1 MLPTVYCP
9 HLPSSMSRYKWLPR
23 LTGMSGAEVL
33 TRVRQGFM
41 KRWDCMISP
50 DLRKALREGPP
61 ESLQAARFFF
71 DSSEIRPLCALLRK
85 LLPEQVVRIQ
95 EKADQICLHRFALL
109 GYEDL
114 DYGPVIDWHLD
125 LVNGKRAPRKVWFK
139 VPYLNFGEVGDHKV
153 IWELNRHQHLV
164 TLAKAYRLTG
174 EQRYVQ
180 ELCAQWYQWNKE
192 NPYAIGINWSS
203 SLEVAFRT
211 LSWVWVRQLL
221 KDCAVL
227 PANFLSDLVVG
238 LALNA
243 RHISQYLS
251 TYFSPNTHLLGEA
264 VALFFVGTLCP
275 EIRWASEW
283 ERIGWGILVKEAE
296 RQVQADGVYFEQ
308 SVYYH
313 VYALDLFLHARILAE
328 RNARPIPS
336 GFDHKIEQ
344 MAEVLSALAQ
354 AGTPPR
360 VGDDDGGRVFDPGR
374 NGSAHLCDPL
384 STAAV
389 LFGRADFKAVSA
401 GLREETLWLLGAEG
415 AATFAELP
423 IVNPEPASRAFESG
437 GFYVMA
443 SGSPRM
449 QLVARAGPMGALR
462 AGHSHCDLLS
472 LNLSIGDQE
481 CLTDPGTYRYVS
493 GTGER
498 DDFRGTSAHNTLR
511 IDGRDQAEA
520 GDSFSWVSLPAVRVR
535 HWIEGHTVDVLAAE
549 HSGYQRLASPA
560 THCRWVIHLKDQFWF
575 VRDVVEG
582 EGRHLLETY
591 WHLAPGLVWSQ
602 ETTGFFAE
610 DASRSLAVF
619 ATGSQ
624 NSSANIRR
632 GGYSRAY
639 GAKTEISVLEFRAV
653 TDVPFEFATVLF
665 PGRASAAHLA
675 ALPLTDSVGRCTAMV
690 GYRFEESGKNHF
702 FFFATS
708 REPWAWQG
716 WSSDARFL
724 YGRAD
729 RNQELVHLVVC
740 DGSFAE
746 HNGRR
751 LFDSQTVV
759 ARYEWLGS
767 TEEPNVWCSDP
778 ETEHHARTSTS
789 PVTTGTVS
797 GAEPLR
803 GSG

>member
-1 MLPTVYCP
+1 
-9 HLPSSMSRYKWLPR
+9 MSPYKWLPR
-23 LTGMSGAEVL
+23 LTGMSGPEIL
-33 TRVRQGFM
+33 TRARQGFM
-41 KRWDCMISP
+41 KRWDCRISR
-50 DLRKALREGPP
+50 DLRHTVRDGAP
-61 ESLQAARFFF
+61 ESIQAARFFF
-71 DSSEIRPLCALLRK
+71 DPSEIRPLCALLRK
-85 LLPEQVVRIQ
+85 LLPEQVVLIQ
-95 EKADQICLHRFALL
+95 EQADQICLHRFTLL
-109 GYEDL
+109 GYENL

-180 ELCAQWYQWNKE
+180 ELCAQWYQWNRQ

-211 LSWVWVRQLL
+211 LSWLWVRQLL

-227 PANFLSDLVVG
+227 PANFPSDLVVG
-238 LALNA
+238 LAQNA

-251 TYFSPNTHLLGEA
+251 TYFSPNTHLIGEA

-275 EIRWASEW
+275 EIRSASEW
-283 ERIGWGILVKEAE
+283 ETIGWNILVKEAE

-328 RNARPIPS
+328 RNGRPIPS
-336 GFDHKIEQ
+336 GFDRRIEQ
-344 MAEVLSALAQ
+344 MAEVLSSLGQ
-354 AGTPPR
+354 AGAPPR
-360 VGDDDGGRVFDPGR
+360 VGDDDGGRVFDPRR
-374 NGSAHLCDPL
+374 NGAAHMCDPL

-389 LFGRADFKAVSA
+389 LFGRADFKAASR
-401 GLREETLWLLGAEG
+401 GLREETLWLLGADG
-415 AATFAELP
+415 AATFAKLP
-423 IVNPEPASRAFESG
+423 IVNPKPTSHGLESS

-443 SGSPRM
+443 SGTPRM

-472 LNLSIGDQE
+472 LNLSINDQE
-481 CLTDPGTYRYVS
+481 CLSDPGTYRYVS
-493 GTGER
+493 GSGER
-498 DDFRGTSAHNTLR
+498 DNFRGTSAHNTLR

-520 GDSFSWVSLPAVRVR
+520 GDSFSWVSLPAVRVQ

-582 EGRHLLETY
+582 QGRHLLETY
-591 WHLAPGLVWSQ
+591 WHLAPGLVWNQGSA
-602 ETTGFFAE
+602 GCFLAE
-610 DASRSLAVF
+610 SSVDASCSLALFV
-619 ATGSQ
+619 TDSHNCSQ
-624 NSSANIRR
+624 NVRR
-632 GGYSRAY
+632 GWYSRAY
-639 GAKTEISVLEFRAV
+639 GAKTEISVLEFATV

-665 PGRASAAHLA
+665 PGRASVAHLA
-675 ALPLTDSVGRCTAMV
+675 ALPLTHRKGDRAAVV
-690 GYRFEESGKNHF
+690 GYRFEESGESHF
-702 FFFATS
+702 FFFAAS
-708 REPWAWQG
+708 REPWVWQG

-729 RNQELVHLVVC
+729 RNKELVHLVLC

-746 HNGRR
+746 TNGRR
-751 LFDSQTVV
+751 VFDSQKVV

-767 TEEPNVWCSDP
+767 TNEPSVWCSDP
-778 ETEHHARTSTS
+778 VTEHNARISASALAKETI
-789 PVTTGTVS
+789 S
-797 GAEPLR
+797 GPEPLR

>member
-1 MLPTVYCP
+1 
-9 HLPSSMSRYKWLPR
+9 MSRYKWLPR
-23 LTGMSGAEVL
+23 LTGMSRPEIL
-33 TRVRQGFM
+33 TRARQGFM
-41 KRWDCMISP
+41 KRWDCIISP
-50 DLRKALREGPP
+50 DLRKTLRNGAP
-61 ESLQAARFFF
+61 ESIPAARFFF
-71 DSSEIRPLCALLRK
+71 DPSEIRPLCAMLRK
-85 LLPEQVVRIQ
+85 LLPEQVVLIQ
-95 EKADQICLHRFALL
+95 EQADQICLHRFALL
-109 GYEDL
+109 GYENL
-114 DYGPVIDWHLD
+114 DYGPVIDWHVD

-164 TLAKAYRLTG
+164 TLAKAYCLTG

-180 ELCAQWYQWNKE
+180 ELCAQWYQWKKQ

-211 LSWVWVRQLL
+211 LSWLWVRQLL

-227 PANFLSDLVVG
+227 PANFSSDLLVG
-238 LALNA
+238 LAQNA

-251 TYFSPNTHLLGEA
+251 TYFSPNTHLIGEA

-275 EIRWASEW
+275 EIRSASEW
-283 ERIGWGILVKEAE
+283 ETLGWDILVKESE
-296 RQVQADGVYFEQ
+296 RQVQADGIYFEQ

-328 RNARPIPS
+328 RNGRPIPS

-344 MAEVLSALAQ
+344 MSEALSILGQ

-360 VGDDDGGRVFDPGR
+360 IGDDDGGRVFDARR
-374 NGSAHLCDPL
+374 NGAAHMCDPL
-384 STAAV
+384 STAAA
-389 LFGRADFKAVSA
+389 LFERADFKATSA
-401 GLREETLWLLGAEG
+401 GLREETLWLLGAHG
-415 AATFAELP
+415 AATLARLP
-423 IVNPEPASRAFESG
+423 LVNPKLTARGFESS

-443 SGSPRM
+443 SDTPRM
-449 QLVARAGPMGALR
+449 QLVARAGPMGAHR

-472 LNLSIGDQE
+472 LSLSINDQE

-493 GTGER
+493 GSGER

-520 GDSFSWVSLPAVRVR
+520 GDSFSWVSVPAVRVQY
-535 HWIEGHTVDVLAAE
+535 WIEGHTVDVLAAE
-549 HSGYQRLASPA
+549 HSGYRRLASPA

-591 WHLAPGLVWSQ
+591 WHLAPDLIWKEEPAGSFLVEGGVVGSP
-602 ETTGFFAE
+602 
-610 DASRSLAVF
+610 SLTVF
-619 ATGSQ
+619 ATDNH
-624 NSSANIRR
+624 NSSGKIRR
-632 GGYSRAY
+632 GWYSRAY
-639 GAKTEISVLEFRAV
+639 GARREISVLEFSTV
-653 TDVPFEFATVLF
+653 TDVPFESATVLF
-665 PGRASAAHLA
+665 PGRASAASLA
-675 ALPLTDSVGRCTAMV
+675 VLPSADQKGNRAAVV
-690 GYRFEESGKNHF
+690 GYRFEESGKSHF

-729 RNQELVHLVVC
+729 QSNEVVHFVAC
-740 DGSFAE
+740 EGSFAE
-746 HNGRR
+746 TNGRR
-751 LFDSQTVV
+751 LFDSQKVV
-759 ARYEWLGS
+759 AHYEWLGS
-767 TEEPNVWCSDP
+767 TDEANVWCSDP
-778 ETEHHARTSTS
+778 EIEHNARGSTS
-789 PVTTGTVS
+789 PVAKETIS
-797 GAEPLR
+797 GPDPLR